1 MGDSGNKKLAAT
13 LVDMGF
19 KILRSDSSVYVL
31 SNDTTTVILTVFVDD
46 CTLVSKSKS
55 AIQTIEQELMKRF

>member
-1 MGDSGNKKLAAT
+1 
-13 LVDMGF
+13 MGF